1 MCRNRQGFI
10 QRYVLTLWVPNLLN
24 THVVSLSWG
33 VVEARRVRMESV
45 MPVSESPHT
54 PYTR

>member
-1 MCRNRQGFI
+1 MCRNRRGFV

-33 VVEARRVRMESV
+33 VVEARRVRMEWV
-45 MPVSESPHT
+45 MPLSESPHT
-54 PYTR
+54 PNTH